1 MDTRRI
7 LLGEVALALSVV
19 SAGFM
24 LSSKDLT
31 PVGERSRQTA
41 IPGASSVPIVFFKP
55 NGAHFKPNTELVQEP
70 AHRPPPPPPPPPP
83 PAGTGKGRLSESPI
97 EKPRIFIGPTRA
109 QMKSIERALPPG
121 SSVYV
126 GPVGVDYETAA
137 IAEADVDGDGVA
149 ETVVVHTQR
158 QATDTEPRPPLVLSV
173 LSRQGK
179 RYLVRMS
186 ISLVGNI
193 LFNIDTNEGLLS
205 VVIQDITGDGQP
217 KIVVAPGP
225 SASLGGWLEAYDVHG
240 TKFSR
245 LVHINGRYF
254 RLRRLDKAVSIT
266 ARWMEEDEESVYK
279 WNGTEFHRV
288 ATPR

>member
-1 MDTRRI
+1 MDTNRI
-7 LLGEVALALSVV
+7 LLGGVALTFGVV

-24 LSSKDLT
+24 LTSKDLT
-31 PVGERSRQTA
+31 PVAESSMQTA
-41 IPGASSVPIVFFKP
+41 ISGVSSVPKVILKP
-55 NGAHFKPNTELVQEP
+55 NGAHSKANTELVQEP
-70 AHRPPPPPPPPPP
+70 AHRPPPPPPPPV
-83 PAGTGKGRLSESPI
+83 GTGKAHISESPV

-109 QMKSIERALPPG
+109 QIKSVERALPRG

-137 IAEADVDGDGVA
+137 ITEADVDGEGVA
-149 ETVVVHTQR
+149 DTVVVHTQR
-158 QATDTEPRPPLVLSV
+158 QATDAEPRPPLMLSI

-179 RYLVRMS
+179 RYFVRMS

-279 WNGTEFHRV
+279 WNGTEFQRV
-288 ATPR
+288 ATLR